1 MGGSRDLP
9 TLLAIP
15 TGTSEG
21 RLGRDQAG
29 RWGEGRAMLWQLGN
43 EDRPGRGE
51 QGRMRPR
58 GAHSDQEARGCNLV
72 DCK

>member
-9 TLLAIP
+9 TLLAVP

-29 RWGEGRAMLWQLGN
+29 RWGEGRAMLWQLGS
-43 EDRPGRGE
+43 ED
-51 QGRMRPR
+51 
-58 GAHSDQEARGCNLV
+58 
-72 DCK
+72 